1 MFPTTLLKDT
11 ILGFSIDFNN
21 ILTSYYYYYYYI
33 IIIIIVVVVVVVVNA
48 NSEFNQVSEVEFL

>member
-33 IIIIIVVVVVVVVNA
+33 IIIIIVVVVVVVNA

>member
-33 IIIIIVVVVVVVVNA
+33 IIIIIVVVVVVVNT